1 MIWIF
6 INLDGQLSE
15 YSNQENEIFPD
26 RKCHGCCH
34 SPTASRWAGDKGCRR
49 SHSFSLRAAALL
61 LLCCCSEVKPPDFSH
76 SPEGAWWEAV
86 SFLSPQHPLPSPL
99 LRKWCLYPCQK
110 TAALYHKMCVFF
122 FFFMAEPASLK
133 PQHLYW
139 PSSHF
144 SPLSLSL
151 SHPPLFPC
159 LKQYSLPV
167 VIDSRRLGPSK
178 CSFESGVILSNCS
191 NSRWQGWEGFGG
203 L

>member
-6 INLDGQLSE
+6 INLDGQLSN

-122 FFFMAEPASLK
+122 LWLSQRLLNPSTCIDPPPISPPSLSRSLI
-133 PQHLYW
+133 PHCFLVW
-139 PSSHF
+139 NNIACLLLLIPEDWAPVSA
-144 SPLSLSL
+144 PLSLVL
-151 SHPPLFPC
+151 
-159 LKQYSLPV
+159 Y
-167 VIDSRRLGPSK
+167 
-178 CSFESGVILSNCS
+178 
-191 NSRWQGWEGFGG
+191 
-203 L
+203 